1 MESYINKS
9 RYCYM
14 KNRIRELRK
23 EHGLTLQELSSLVG
37 LGVSTLSGY
46 EKEKGEKG
54 FRNPKIENWQKLAD
68 YFGVTVGY
76 LQGKGVT
83 PDEMLNFIVDMFSIN
98 RTVIN
103 PVNKARIDKREIYYL
118 LQIYLDIDAI
128 KKISTAIPLEDHYAN
143 IKYTYTPIVNKYAL
157 EEIFRNNRHIFRRG
171 DFDNFQ
177 KIFNENKR
185 VKNIVRESLRKN
197 VTFLKDYKFLC
208 DFEMPFRDEKR
219 KKEAQL
225 LELEN
230 PNAVSMVYEKLV
242 SDLGN
247 GKSKDDIEAQV
258 VLYEK
263 NISSEEKSNY
273 GFSIW
278 KLNDTVYNFSNDIKE
293 YRDKII
299 SLRENGLDEITK
311 LRELSTDIE
320 SMITYLKNYQDSVQQ
335 YLNKQENSE
344 KD

>member
-1 MESYINKS
+1 
-9 RYCYM
+9 M
-14 KNRIRELRK
+14 KNRIKELRG
-23 EHGLTLQELSSLVG
+23 ELGLSIRKLSNNL
-37 LGVSTLSGY
+37 
-46 EKEKGEKG
+46 KEKGIPLSPDSISKYERG
-54 FRNPKIENWQKLAD
+54 ERMPKIENWQKLAD

-83 PDEMLNFIVDMFSIN
+83 PDEMLNFIVDMFNIN

-103 PVNKARIDKREIYYL
+103 PINKTRIDKREIYYV
-118 LQIYLDIDAI
+118 LQIYLDIEAI
-128 KKISTAIPLEDHYAN
+128 KKISTAIPLESHYAN
-143 IKYTYTPIVNKYAL
+143 IKYTYTPIVDKYEL
-157 EEIFRNNRHIFRRG
+157 EDIFRNNRHIFRG
-171 DFDNFQ
+171 SDLDNFR

-197 VTFLKDYKFLC
+197 VTFLKDYEFLC

-230 PNAVSMVYEKLV
+230 PNAVCMVYEKLV
-242 SDLGN
+242 SDLEN

-278 KLNDTVYNFSNDIKE
+278 ELKDTVYNFSNDIGE
-293 YRDKII
+293 YRNKIM
-299 SLRENGLDEITK
+299 SLRENSLDEITK

-320 SMITYLKNYQDSVQQ
+320 SMITYLKNYQNSVQQ
-335 YLNKQENSE
+335 YLNKQENSK

>member
-1 MESYINKS
+1 
-9 RYCYM
+9 M
-14 KNRIRELRK
+14 KNRIKELRG
-23 EHGLTLQELSSLVG
+23 ELGLSIRKLSNNL
-37 LGVSTLSGY
+37 
-46 EKEKGEKG
+46 KEKGIPLSPDSISKYERG
-54 FRNPKIENWQKLAD
+54 ERMPKIENWQKLAD

-83 PDEMLNFIVDMFSIN
+83 PDEMLNFIVDMFNIN

-103 PVNKARIDKREIYYL
+103 PINKIRIDKREIYYV
-118 LQIYLDIDAI
+118 LQIYLDIEAI
-128 KKISTAIPLEDHYAN
+128 KKISTAIPLESHYAN
-143 IKYTYTPIVNKYAL
+143 IKYTYTPIVDKYEL
-157 EEIFRNNRHIFRRG
+157 EDIFRNNRHIFRG
-171 DFDNFQ
+171 SDLDNFR

-197 VTFLKDYKFLC
+197 VTFLKDYEFLC

-230 PNAVSMVYEKLV
+230 PNAVCMVYEKLV
-242 SDLGN
+242 SDLEN

-278 KLNDTVYNFSNDIKE
+278 ELKDTVYNFSNDIGE
-293 YRDKII
+293 YRNKIM
-299 SLRENGLDEITK
+299 SLRENSLDEITK

-320 SMITYLKNYQDSVQQ
+320 SMITYLKNYQNSVQQ

>member
-1 MESYINKS
+1 
-9 RYCYM
+9 M
-14 KNRIRELRK
+14 KNRIKELRG
-23 EHGLTLQELSSLVG
+23 ELGLSIRKLSNNL
-37 LGVSTLSGY
+37 
-46 EKEKGEKG
+46 KEKGIPLSPDSISKYERG
-54 FRNPKIENWQKLAD
+54 ERMPKIENWQKLAD

-83 PDEMLNFIVDMFSIN
+83 PDEMLNFIVDMFNIN

-103 PVNKARIDKREIYYL
+103 PINKTRIDKREIYYV
-118 LQIYLDIDAI
+118 LQIYLDIEAI
-128 KKISTAIPLEDHYAN
+128 KKISTAIPLESHYAN
-143 IKYTYTPIVNKYAL
+143 IKYTYTPIVDKYEL
-157 EEIFRNNRHIFRRG
+157 EDIFRNNRHIFRG
-171 DFDNFQ
+171 SDLDNFR

-197 VTFLKDYKFLC
+197 VTFLKDYEFLC

-230 PNAVSMVYEKLV
+230 PNAVCMVYEKLV
-242 SDLGN
+242 SDLEN

-278 KLNDTVYNFSNDIKE
+278 ELKDTVYNFSNDIGE
-293 YRDKII
+293 YRNKIM
-299 SLRENGLDEITK
+299 SLRENSLDEITK

>member
-1 MESYINKS
+1 
-9 RYCYM
+9 M
-14 KNRIRELRK
+14 KNRIKELRGK
-23 EHGLTLQELSSLVG
+23 LGLSIRKLSNNL
-37 LGVSTLSGY
+37 
-46 EKEKGEKG
+46 KEKGIPLSPDSISKYERG
-54 FRNPKIENWQKLAD
+54 ERMPKIENWQKLAD

-83 PDEMLNFIVDMFSIN
+83 PDEMLNFIVDMFNIN

-103 PVNKARIDKREIYYL
+103 PINKTRIDKREIYYV
-118 LQIYLDIDAI
+118 LQIYLDIEAI
-128 KKISTAIPLEDHYAN
+128 KKISTAIPLESHYAN
-143 IKYTYTPIVNKYAL
+143 IKYTYTPIVDKYEL
-157 EEIFRNNRHIFRRG
+157 EDIFRNNRHIFRG
-171 DFDNFQ
+171 SDLDNFR

-197 VTFLKDYKFLC
+197 VTFLKDYEFLC

-230 PNAVSMVYEKLV
+230 PNAVCMVYEKLV
-242 SDLGN
+242 SDLEN

-278 KLNDTVYNFSNDIKE
+278 ELKDTVYNFSNDIGE
-293 YRDKII
+293 YRNKIM
-299 SLRENGLDEITK
+299 SLRENSLDEITK

>member
-1 MESYINKS
+1 
-9 RYCYM
+9 M
-14 KNRIRELRK
+14 KNRIKELRG
-23 EHGLTLQELSSLVG
+23 ELGLSIRKLSNNL
-37 LGVSTLSGY
+37 
-46 EKEKGEKG
+46 KEKGIPLSPDSISKYERG
-54 FRNPKIENWQKLAD
+54 ERMPKIENWQKLAD

-83 PDEMLNFIVDMFSIN
+83 PDEMLNFIVDMFNIN

-103 PVNKARIDKREIYYL
+103 PINKTRIDKREIYYV
-118 LQIYLDIDAI
+118 LQIYLDIEAI
-128 KKISTAIPLEDHYAN
+128 KKISTAIPLESHYAN
-143 IKYTYTPIVNKYAL
+143 IKYTYTPIVDKYEL
-157 EEIFRNNRHIFRRG
+157 EDIFRNNRHIFRG
-171 DFDNFQ
+171 SDLDNFR

-197 VTFLKDYKFLC
+197 VTFLKDYEFLC

-230 PNAVSMVYEKLV
+230 PNAVCMVYEKLV
-242 SDLGN
+242 SDLENGN
-247 GKSKDDIEAQV
+247 SKDDIEAQV

-278 KLNDTVYNFSNDIKE
+278 ELKDTVYNFSNDIGE
-293 YRDKII
+293 YRNKIM
-299 SLRENGLDEITK
+299 SLRENSLDEITK

-320 SMITYLKNYQDSVQQ
+320 SMITYLKNYQNSVQQ

>member
-1 MESYINKS
+1 M
-9 RYCYM
+9 
-14 KNRIRELRK
+14 
-23 EHGLTLQELSSLVG
+23 
-37 LGVSTLSGY
+37 
-46 EKEKGEKG
+46 
-54 FRNPKIENWQKLAD
+54 
-68 YFGVTVGY
+68 
-76 LQGKGVT
+76 
-83 PDEMLNFIVDMFSIN
+83 
-98 RTVIN
+98 
-103 PVNKARIDKREIYYL
+103 
-118 LQIYLDIDAI
+118 LDIV
-128 KKISTAIPLEDHYAN
+128 LN
-143 IKYTYTPIVNKYAL
+143 N
-157 EEIFRNNRHIFRRG
+157 FR
-171 DFDNFQ
+171 

-197 VTFLKDYKFLC
+197 VTLLKDYEFLC

-230 PNAVSMVYEKLV
+230 PNAVCMVYEKLV

-258 VLYEK
+258 VLYEQ

-293 YRDKII
+293 YRNKII

-320 SMITYLKNYQDSVQQ
+320 SMITYLKNYQNSVQQ

>member
-1 MESYINKS
+1 
-9 RYCYM
+9 M

-83 PDEMLNFIVDMFSIN
+83 PDEMLNFIVDMFGIT
-98 RTVIN
+98 RDIIN
-103 PVNKARIDKREIYYL
+103 PVTKEKIDNYNFLGELEDDLIS
-118 LQIYLDIDAI
+118 DATK
-128 KKISTAIPLEDHYAN
+128 KKISVVFPKCLDFYSDE
-143 IKYTYTPIVNKYAL
+143 KYTYVSMQDIKEYGFSTIMGHNGL
-157 EEIFRNNRHIFRRG
+157 
-171 DFDNFQ
+171 FDDEFFSILVENDCIR
-177 KIFNENKR
+177 KI
-185 VKNIVRESLRKN
+185 L
-197 VTFLKDYKFLC
+197 
-208 DFEMPFRDEKR
+208 
-219 KKEAQL
+219 KKELQENTPL
-225 LELEN
+225 LRDYAFLETFELPPKDGIIKHGVSYLNIEDD
-230 PNAVSMVYEKLV
+230 AVVVRVYEKIL
-242 SDLGN
+242 DDYMN
-247 GKSKDDIEAQV
+247 TKYKDTKAEA

-263 NISSEEKSNY
+263 NLASDEKSNY
-273 GFSIW
+273 GFSILELQDTTHAFSSDIW
-278 KLNDTVYNFSNDIKE
+278 KYRVITGVHATPLKE
-293 YRDKII
+293 N
-299 SLRENGLDEITK
+299 SLEKITK

-335 YLNKQENSE
+335 YLNKQENSK